1 MFLIDNLLVAPLRG
15 LLFVLKKIDE
25 AVQQEV
31 EVEEQAIMADLSA
44 LHRALDSGTITE
56 AEFEAREQKLLHRLD
71 QLHSEDGG
79 DACGDAHS

>member
-1 MFLIDNLLVAPLRG
+1 
-15 LLFVLKKIDE
+15 
-25 AVQQEV
+25 
-31 EVEEQAIMADLSA
+31 MADLSA

-79 DACGDAHS
+79 DARDAHS